1 MKKIIVVILFGYSL
15 FVNSVSFSQISATYN
30 EVSLGQKKG
39 EVDIYINQNGEE
51 FKVGDTIT
59 LGVSFRNDVF
69 EFIQQKFGLEVYPLT
84 NIASHSK
91 VIIKKISIRSKLVI
105 VNTTKPNGYVYG
117 LFIYNFD
124 SAIANGEIKSKLMSS
139 DEALAQLK
147 KAKDK
152 LDLGLISQED
162 FEKLKAELVKYIK

>member
-1 MKKIIVVILFGYSL
+1 M
-15 FVNSVSFSQISATYN
+15 
-30 EVSLGQKKG
+30 
-39 EVDIYINQNGEE
+39 
-51 FKVGDTIT
+51 
-59 LGVSFRNDVF
+59 GVSFRNDVF

-162 FEKLKAELVKYIK
+162 FEKLKADLVKFIK